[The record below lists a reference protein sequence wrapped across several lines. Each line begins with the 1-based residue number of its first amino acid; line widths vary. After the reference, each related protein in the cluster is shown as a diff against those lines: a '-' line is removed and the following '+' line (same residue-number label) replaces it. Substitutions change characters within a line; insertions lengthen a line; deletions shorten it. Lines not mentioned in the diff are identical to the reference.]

1 MVRYVRMY
9 VCVTHNTHSYYVFCN
24 VCNFMCFYEPAAGRD
39 YTAVSKT
46 IKFLSGQSKILVM
59 IPLLDNIYN
68 RRRDVF
74 FYVDIIFNAST
85 IARSIV
91 TIIDDDYGELTI
103 GGATSSTNVLI

>member
-1 MVRYVRMY
+1 MHIDIAIMY
-9 VCVTHNTHSYYVFCN
+9 FAM
-24 VCNFMCFYEPAAGRD
+24 FIILCFHEPAAGRD

-46 IKFLSGQSKILVM
+46 IKFLSGQSKVLVM

-68 RRRDVF
+68 RQRDVF

-91 TIIDDDYGELTI
+91 TIIDDDYGELTVDA
-103 GGATSSTNVLI
+103 ATSSTNVLI